1 MVGSRI
7 KGITVEIDG
16 NTTKLA
22 DSLKEVDKQLRDT
35 QFQLRDVNKLLK
47 LDPSNVELLKQKQ
60 ELLKKA
66 VEDTK
71 KRQDELKKALEESK
85 KAGDT
90 EENRK
95 QQDLLQREL
104 IETTHNLEDLEKQL
118 GRCSP
123 NLEAISAKTGEW
135 ADKTRGMSAVAG
147 AAAVGMLGMA
157 ANAASTADDLLT
169 MSNVTGFSVE
179 ELQKLQYASNFVDVS
194 YETMTGSIQKL
205 TKNMASGNAAFE
217 KLGVVTHNAD
227 GTMRNAKDVWYD
239 TIKALGG
246 IQNETE
252 RDAVSMELFGKSA
265 MEMAGIV
272 DDGGEAL
279 LQLGE
284 DAEATGN
291 ILSGEAVEDAVA
303 FNDQIDEL
311 KGKASMAFLEAGA
324 ALADTLVPALEKLVD
339 VVTGVLSW
347 FGNLDGSTQAFI
359 LTILGLVAAISP
371 VLGLISTLTGLAAA
385 LNVSMLPM
393 IATIGGIVIIIAALV
408 AAGVWLYQNWDTIKQ
423 KAAELWQSLT
433 EKWEAI
439 KTTISTKVEEAKQK
453 VTEVFEN
460 IKTTIRDKID
470 SAKQTVE
477 EKFNSIKEKIKEK
490 IDAAKEAVRL
500 AVEKIKGFFNFSWS
514 LPKLKMPHFSISG
527 EFSLMPPSVPHISV
541 DWYAKA
547 MKQPMLLDG
556 ATIFGAMGDK
566 LLGGGE
572 AGKEVI
578 VGLDRFNEMTGN
590 RFDVNIVVNAAPGQS
605 ETEIAR
611 AVARQ
616 LQSEVMRK
624 KAVWG

>member
-1 MVGSRI
+1 MAGSRI

-16 NTTKLA
+16 NTTSLQK
-22 DSLKEVDKQLRDT
+22 SLKGVDSSLRDT
-35 QFQLRDVNKLLK
+35 QNQLKDVNKLLK
-47 LDPSNVELLKQKQ
+47 LDPSNVDLLKQKQ
-60 ELLKKA
+60 KLLTDA
-66 VEDTK
+66 VKDTK
-71 KRQDELKKALEESK
+71 KRQEELKKALEESK
-85 KAGDT
+85 NAGDT
-90 EENRK
+90 AAARD
-95 QQDLLQREL
+95 QQDRLQREL
-104 IETTHNLEDLEKQL
+104 IETTQNLEDLEKQL

-123 NLEAISAKTGEW
+123 TLESISAKTGEW
-135 ADKTRGMSAVAG
+135 SEKTRGMSMAAG

-157 ANAASTADDLLT
+157 ANAAATADDLLT

-246 IQNETE
+246 IQNEAE
-252 RDAVSMELFGKSA
+252 RDAVSMEIFGKSA
-265 MEMAGIV
+265 MDMAGIV
-272 DDGGEAL
+272 DDGGESLKA
-279 LQLGE
+279 LGE
-284 DAEATGN
+284 EAEATGN

-311 KGKASMAFLEAGA
+311 KAKASQAFLEAGA
-324 ALADTLVPALEKLVD
+324 SLADTLVPALEKLVD

-393 IATIGGIVIIIAALV
+393 IATIGGIVVAIGALV
-408 AAGVWLYQNWDTIKQ
+408 AAGVWLYQNWDTVKQ

-433 EKWEAI
+433 EKFEAI
-439 KTTISTKVEEAKQK
+439 RSAITEKIEAAKQK
-453 VTEVFEN
+453 VTDTFEA

-477 EKFNSIKEKIKEK
+477 EKFNAIKEKITDK
-490 IDAAKEAVRL
+490 IETAKQKVHDAIEA
-500 AVEKIKGFFNFSWS
+500 IKGFFNFSWS
-514 LPKLKMPHFSISG
+514 LPSLKMPHFSISG
-527 EFSLMPPSVPHISV
+527 SFSLMPPSVPHISV

-556 ATIFGAMGDK
+556 ATIFGAMNGN

-590 RFDVNIVVNAAPGQS
+590 RFDVNITVNAAPGQS

-616 LQSEVMRK
+616 LQTELMSK